1 MAHLPKPRQPL
12 PIDSLLA
19 GIGDALAPPG
29 ATLVL
34 HAPPGAGKT
43 SRVPLSLLERL
54 DPGDGGQIWM
64 LEPRR
69 IAAKS
74 AAMRLAAELD
84 EPVGQRVGYS
94 VRLESRSSS
103 ATRIEVITTGVFLR
117 RLQADPALERVHYL
131 LFDEFHE
138 RSADTDLA
146 LALVRQA
153 RQLLTPELRIAL
165 MSATLAAAPLAA
177 AIEGAQVLSSQ
188 GRSYAVAISHQPAR
202 PLERLER
209 QVLRALESHWLDRQE
224 HQGGAAGDT
233 ALVFLPGQ
241 REIQACLKA
250 IQATSWG
257 ESIECTPLH
266 GNLPLA
272 AQGRAISPARTSAG
286 KVVLATNLAESS
298 LTIAGVTLV
307 IDSGWSRR
315 SRFDPVTGMAG
326 LVTLPASQASADQ
339 RAGRA
344 GRLAPGRCVR
354 LWSPAE
360 QQRRPA
366 FDPPEL
372 LEADPLPL
380 ALQLAQWGDPL
391 GQQLHWLDPPPRRAL
406 EEARQLLA
414 QLDALDAE
422 GKLLPHGRQ
431 LAQLGLHPRLGHL
444 LLLAHSQGRLGLGCE
459 LAALLSERDP
469 LESESEQ
476 VGCDLMRRL
485 DWLRGRGSDPRRQH
499 IKQLQEQLRRQ
510 VLTSANANAN
520 AIAGADGSASGNGS
534 ARGNG
539 SEIDPRPARAIFSRS
554 AVSGG
559 SAVKLADAPPGMGDQ
574 SEALLAALLVAQA
587 YPERLALNRD
597 GQPGRFLM
605 RGGRGAKLHP
615 SDPLAHCEAL
625 AVASADGQATE
636 ARIHLALALGRSAVL
651 ELATAGAGRRE
662 RLASWDGGAGRVR
675 REELLRL
682 DALVLERRGWS
693 GPGQPG
699 DRQAVLAALLV
710 GLRERGLNALPW
722 TPERRQLLG
731 RLQLAHRAM
740 GAPWPASEASDLL
753 ETLDQWLAPHL
764 EGIGSLDEL
773 QRLDLDEALW
783 RQAPWERR
791 RELDRLLPMRL
802 TVPSGRQVPLD
813 YGGEQPV
820 LAVKLQEMFGLRHTP
835 TLLDGTLAVTVHLLT
850 PAGQPAAITRDLG
863 GFWDHGY
870 DQVRRE
876 LRGRYPKHPWPQ
888 DPREAVA
895 TAFTKARLAR
905 QAQT

>member
-1 MAHLPKPRQPL
+1 MAPLPRPRQPL

-19 GIGDALAPPG
+19 AIGEALAPPG

-43 SRVPLSLLERL
+43 SRVPLWLLEGL
-54 DPGDGGQIWM
+54 EPGGKDQIWM

-74 AAMRLAAELD
+74 AAMRLAAELN

-94 VRLESRSSS
+94 VRLESRRSS
-103 ATRIEVITTGVFLR
+103 ATRIEVLTTGVFLR
-117 RLQADPALERVHYL
+117 RLQADPALEGVRYL

-138 RSADTDLA
+138 RGADTDLA

-153 RQLLTPELRIAL
+153 RSLLTPELRIAL

-188 GRSYAVAISHQPAR
+188 GRSHVVAISHQPAR
-202 PLERLER
+202 PMERLDH
-209 QVLRALESHWLDRQE
+209 QVLRALESHWLDQR
-224 HQGGAAGDT
+224 GATGDT

-241 REIQACLKA
+241 REIQACLRT
-250 IQATSWG
+250 IQDTSWG
-257 ESIECTPLH
+257 GSIECTALH

-272 AQGRAISPARTSAG
+272 AQGRAISPATSAAG

-298 LTIAGVTLV
+298 LTIAGVKLV
-307 IDSGWSRR
+307 IDSGLTRR
-315 SRFDPVTGMAG
+315 SRFDPATGMAA

-344 GRLAPGRCVR
+344 GRLAPGRCIR

-360 QQRRPA
+360 QQRRPG

-391 GQQLHWLDPPPRRAL
+391 GEQLDWLDPPPKRAL
-406 EEARQLLA
+406 EEARQLLL
-414 QLDALDAE
+414 QLDALNAD
-422 GKLLPHGRQ
+422 GTLLPHGRQ

-444 LLLAHSQGRLGLGCE
+444 LLLAHAQGQLELGCE

-469 LESESEQ
+469 LESEQ
-476 VGCDLMRRL
+476 LGCDLLRRL
-485 DWLRGRGSDPRRQH
+485 DWLRGGGPDRRRQQYQQV
-499 IKQLQEQLRRQ
+499 KEQLRRQ
-510 VLTSANANAN
+510 VLASAGRSDTEARAV
-520 AIAGADGSASGNGS
+520 AGA
-534 ARGNG
+534 
-539 SEIDPRPARAIFSRS
+539 RASRS
-554 AVSGG
+554 LTGTKAVVGAMADRG
-559 SAVKLADAPPGMGDQ
+559 ADACPNQRNQ
-574 SEALLAALLVAQA
+574 SEGLLAALLVAQA
-587 YPERLALNRD
+587 YPERLALIRD
-597 GQPGRFLM
+597 GQAGRFLM
-605 RGGRGAKLHP
+605 RSGRGAKLHP

-625 AVASADGQATE
+625 AVASADGQAAYGQATDGQAAYCQATE
-636 ARIHLALALGRSAVL
+636 AKIQLALALDRSAVL
-651 ELATAGAGRRE
+651 ELAAAATMRRE
-662 RLASWDGGAGRVR
+662 RLASWDGTTGRVR

-693 GPGQPG
+693 GPAQPG
-699 DRQAVLAALLV
+699 DREAVQAALLA
-710 GLRERGLNALPW
+710 GLRERGLAVLPW
-722 TPERRQLLG
+722 TPERRQLQG
-731 RLQLAHRAM
+731 RLQLAHRLL
-740 GAPWPASEASDLL
+740 GAPWPASESKDLL
-753 ETLDQWLAPHL
+753 QTLDQWLAPHL

-783 RQAPWERR
+783 RQAPWEQRR
-791 RELDRLLPMRL
+791 QLDRLLPSRL
-802 TVPSGRQVPLD
+802 SVPSGRQVPLD
-813 YGGEQPV
+813 YGGERPV

-835 TLLDGTLAVTVHLLT
+835 TLLNGQLAVTVHLLT
-850 PAGQPAAITRDLG
+850 PAGQPAAITKDLG

-870 DQVRRE
+870 AQVRRE
-876 LRGRYPKHPWPQ
+876 LRGRYPKHPWPE
-888 DPREAVA
+888 DPRQAVA

>member
-1 MAHLPKPRQPL
+1 
-12 PIDSLLA
+12 
-19 GIGDALAPPG
+19 
-29 ATLVL
+29 
-34 HAPPGAGKT
+34 
-43 SRVPLSLLERL
+43 
-54 DPGDGGQIWM
+54 
-64 LEPRR
+64 
-69 IAAKS
+69 
-74 AAMRLAAELD
+74 
-84 EPVGQRVGYS
+84 
-94 VRLESRSSS
+94 
-103 ATRIEVITTGVFLR
+103 
-117 RLQADPALERVHYL
+117 
-131 LFDEFHE
+131 
-138 RSADTDLA
+138 
-146 LALVRQA
+146 
-153 RQLLTPELRIAL
+153 
-165 MSATLAAAPLAA
+165 
-177 AIEGAQVLSSQ
+177 
-188 GRSYAVAISHQPAR
+188 
-202 PLERLER
+202 
-209 QVLRALESHWLDRQE
+209 
-224 HQGGAAGDT
+224 
-233 ALVFLPGQ
+233 
-241 REIQACLKA
+241 
-250 IQATSWG
+250 
-257 ESIECTPLH
+257 
-266 GNLPLA
+266 
-272 AQGRAISPARTSAG
+272 
-286 KVVLATNLAESS
+286 VVLATNLAESS

-372 LEADPLPL
+372 LEADPLPI

-444 LLLAHSQGRLGLGCE
+444 LLLAHSQGQLELGCE

-510 VLTSANANAN
+510 VLTSVNANANAN
-520 AIAGADGSASGNGS
+520 ANARAGANGS
-534 ARGNG
+534 ANARAGAG
-539 SEIDPRPARAIFSRS
+539 ASSGACEIHPRPARAVSGVNS
-554 AVSGG
+554 VSGG

-587 YPERLALNRD
+587 YPERLALNRE
-597 GQPGRFLM
+597 GQAGRFLM

-753 ETLDQWLAPHL
+753 QTLDRWLAPHL

-802 TVPSGRQVPLD
+802 TVPSGRQVSLD

-870 DQVRRE
+870 NQVRRE

>member
-1 MAHLPKPRQPL
+1 MAPLPRPRQPL

-19 GIGDALAPPG
+19 VIGDALAPPG

-43 SRVPLSLLERL
+43 SRVPLWLLEGL
-54 DPGDGGQIWM
+54 EPGGKDQIWM

-74 AAMRLAAELD
+74 AAMRLAAELN

-94 VRLESRSSS
+94 VRLESRRSS
-103 ATRIEVITTGVFLR
+103 ATRIEVLTTGVFLR
-117 RLQADPALERVHYL
+117 RLQADPALEGVRYL

-138 RSADTDLA
+138 RGADTDLA

-153 RQLLTPELRIAL
+153 RNLLTPELRIAL

-188 GRSYAVAISHQPAR
+188 GRSHAVAISHQPAR
-202 PLERLER
+202 PMERLDH
-209 QVLRALESHWLDRQE
+209 QVLRALESHWLDQR
-224 HQGGAAGDT
+224 GATGDT

-241 REIQACLKA
+241 REIQACQRT
-250 IQATSWG
+250 IQDTNWG
-257 ESIECTPLH
+257 GSIECTALH

-272 AQGRAISPARTSAG
+272 AQGRAISPATSPAG

-298 LTIAGVTLV
+298 LTIAGVNLV
-307 IDSGWSRR
+307 IDSGLTRR
-315 SRFDPVTGMAG
+315 SRFDPVTGMAA

-344 GRLAPGRCVR
+344 GRLAAGRCIR

-360 QQRRPA
+360 QQRRPS

-372 LEADPLPL
+372 IETDPLPL

-391 GQQLHWLDPPPRRAL
+391 GEQLDWLDPPPKRAL
-406 EEARQLLA
+406 EEARQLLL
-414 QLDALDAE
+414 QLNALNADGA
-422 GKLLPHGRQ
+422 LLPHGRQ

-444 LLLAHSQGRLGLGCE
+444 LLLAHGQGQLELGCE

-469 LESESEQ
+469 LESEQ
-476 VGCDLMRRL
+476 LGCDLLRRL
-485 DWLRGRGSDPRRQH
+485 DWLRGGGPDRRRQQYQQ
-499 IKQLQEQLRRQ
+499 IKEQLRRQ
-510 VLTSANANAN
+510 VLTSA
-520 AIAGADGSASGNGS
+520 
-534 ARGNG
+534 
-539 SEIDPRPARAIFSRS
+539 SELESRPARAVAGARASRS
-554 AVSGG
+554 LTGTKAVVG
-559 SAVKLADAPPGMGDQ
+559 ARADRGADTSPNQRHQ
-574 SEALLAALLVAQA
+574 SEGLLAALLVAQA

-597 GQPGRFLM
+597 GQAGRFLM
-605 RGGRGAKLHP
+605 RSGCGAKLHP

-625 AVASADGQATE
+625 AVASANGQATDGQATE
-636 ARIHLALALGRSAVL
+636 ARIQLALALGRSAVL
-651 ELATAGAGRRE
+651 ELAAAATMRHE
-662 RLASWDGGAGRVR
+662 RLASWDNAAGRVR

-693 GPGQPG
+693 GPAQPG
-699 DRQAVLAALLV
+699 DQEAVEAALLA
-710 GLRERGLNALPW
+710 GLRERGLAVLPW
-722 TPERRQLLG
+722 TPERRQLQG
-731 RLQLAHRAM
+731 RLQLAHRQL
-740 GAPWPASEASDLL
+740 GAPWPASDSKDLL
-753 ETLDQWLAPHL
+753 QTLDQWLAPHL
-764 EGIGSLDEL
+764 EGIGSIDEL

-783 RQAPWERR
+783 RQAPWEQRR
-791 RELDRLLPMRL
+791 QLERLLPSRL
-802 TVPSGRQVPLD
+802 SVPSGRQVPLD
-813 YGGEQPV
+813 FCGERPV
-820 LAVKLQEMFGLRHTP
+820 LAVKLQELFGLRHTP
-835 TLLDGTLAVTVHLLT
+835 TLLDGQLVVTVHLLT
-850 PAGQPAAITRDLG
+850 PAGQPAAITQDLG

-876 LRGRYPKHPWPQ
+876 LRGRYPKHPWPE

>member
-1 MAHLPKPRQPL
+1 
-12 PIDSLLA
+12 
-19 GIGDALAPPG
+19 
-29 ATLVL
+29 
-34 HAPPGAGKT
+34 
-43 SRVPLSLLERL
+43 
-54 DPGDGGQIWM
+54 
-64 LEPRR
+64 
-69 IAAKS
+69 
-74 AAMRLAAELD
+74 
-84 EPVGQRVGYS
+84 
-94 VRLESRSSS
+94 
-103 ATRIEVITTGVFLR
+103 
-117 RLQADPALERVHYL
+117 
-131 LFDEFHE
+131 
-138 RSADTDLA
+138 
-146 LALVRQA
+146 
-153 RQLLTPELRIAL
+153 
-165 MSATLAAAPLAA
+165 
-177 AIEGAQVLSSQ
+177 
-188 GRSYAVAISHQPAR
+188 
-202 PLERLER
+202 
-209 QVLRALESHWLDRQE
+209 
-224 HQGGAAGDT
+224 
-233 ALVFLPGQ
+233 
-241 REIQACLKA
+241 
-250 IQATSWG
+250 
-257 ESIECTPLH
+257 
-266 GNLPLA
+266 
-272 AQGRAISPARTSAG
+272 
-286 KVVLATNLAESS
+286 
-298 LTIAGVTLV
+298 
-307 IDSGWSRR
+307 
-315 SRFDPVTGMAG
+315 
-326 LVTLPASQASADQ
+326 
-339 RAGRA
+339 
-344 GRLAPGRCVR
+344 
-354 LWSPAE
+354 
-360 QQRRPA
+360 
-366 FDPPEL
+366 
-372 LEADPLPL
+372 
-380 ALQLAQWGDPL
+380 
-391 GQQLHWLDPPPRRAL
+391 
-406 EEARQLLA
+406 
-414 QLDALDAE
+414 
-422 GKLLPHGRQ
+422 
-431 LAQLGLHPRLGHL
+431 
-444 LLLAHSQGRLGLGCE
+444 
-459 LAALLSERDP
+459 
-469 LESESEQ
+469 
-476 VGCDLMRRL
+476 
-485 DWLRGRGSDPRRQH
+485 
-499 IKQLQEQLRRQ
+499 
-510 VLTSANANAN
+510 
-520 AIAGADGSASGNGS
+520 
-534 ARGNG
+534 
-539 SEIDPRPARAIFSRS
+539 
-554 AVSGG
+554 
-559 SAVKLADAPPGMGDQ
+559 
-574 SEALLAALLVAQA
+574 
-587 YPERLALNRD
+587 
-597 GQPGRFLM
+597 M

-636 ARIHLALALGRSAVL
+636 ARIHLALALGRSALL

>member
-1 MAHLPKPRQPL
+1 MAPLPRPRQPL

-19 GIGDALAPPG
+19 AIGETLAPPG

-43 SRVPLSLLERL
+43 SRVPLWLLEGL
-54 DPGDGGQIWM
+54 EPGGKDQIWM

-74 AAMRLAAELD
+74 AAMRLAAELN

-94 VRLESRSSS
+94 VRLESRRSN
-103 ATRIEVITTGVFLR
+103 ATRIEVLTTGVFLR
-117 RLQADPALERVHYL
+117 RLQGDPALEGVRYL

-138 RSADTDLA
+138 RGADTDLA

-153 RQLLTPELRIAL
+153 RNLLTPELRIAL

-188 GRSYAVAISHQPAR
+188 GRSHAVAISHQPAR
-202 PLERLER
+202 PMERLDH
-209 QVLRALESHWLDRQE
+209 QVLRALESHWLDQR
-224 HQGGAAGDT
+224 GAAGDT

-241 REIQACLKA
+241 REIQACLRA
-250 IQATSWG
+250 IQDTSWG
-257 ESIECTPLH
+257 GSIECTPLH

-272 AQGRAISPARTSAG
+272 AQGRAISPATSSAG

-298 LTIAGVTLV
+298 LTIAGVKLV
-307 IDSGWSRR
+307 IDSGLTRR
-315 SRFDPVTGMAG
+315 SRFDPATGMAA

-360 QQRRPA
+360 QQRRPG

-391 GQQLHWLDPPPRRAL
+391 GEHLDWLDPPPKRAL
-406 EEARQLLA
+406 EEARQLLL
-414 QLDALDAE
+414 QLDALNAD
-422 GKLLPHGRQ
+422 GTLLPHGRQ

-444 LLLAHSQGRLGLGCE
+444 LLLAHGQGQLGLGCE
-459 LAALLSERDP
+459 LAVLLSERDP
-469 LESESEQ
+469 LESEQ
-476 VGCDLMRRL
+476 FGCDLMRRL
-485 DWLRGRGSDPRRQH
+485 DWLRGGGPDRRRQQYQQ
-499 IKQLQEQLRRQ
+499 IKEQLRRQ
-510 VLTSANANAN
+510 VLASA
-520 AIAGADGSASGNGS
+520 GRSDTG
-534 ARGNG
+534 
-539 SEIDPRPARAIFSRS
+539 ARADRGAEASPNQRH
-554 AVSGG
+554 
-559 SAVKLADAPPGMGDQ
+559 Q
-574 SEALLAALLVAQA
+574 SEGLLAALLVAQA

-597 GQPGRFLM
+597 GQAGRFLM
-605 RGGRGAKLHP
+605 RSGRGAKLHP

-625 AVASADGQATE
+625 AVASADGQAAYCQATE
-636 ARIHLALALGRSAVL
+636 ARIQLALALDRSAVL
-651 ELATAGAGRRE
+651 ELAAEAGISRE
-662 RLASWDGGAGRVR
+662 RLASWDGATGRVR

-682 DALVLERRGWS
+682 DALVLERRVWS
-693 GPGQPG
+693 GPAQAG
-699 DRQAVLAALLV
+699 DREAVQASLLA
-710 GLRERGLNALPW
+710 GLRERGLAVLPW
-722 TPERRQLLG
+722 TPERRQLQG
-731 RLQLAHRAM
+731 RLQLAHRLL
-740 GAPWPASEASDLL
+740 GAPWPASESKDLL
-753 ETLDQWLAPHL
+753 QTLDQWLAPHL

-783 RQAPWERR
+783 RQAPWEQRR
-791 RELDRLLPMRL
+791 QLDRLLPSRL
-802 TVPSGRQVPLD
+802 SVPSGRQVPLD
-813 YGGEQPV
+813 YSGERPV

-835 TLLDGTLAVTVHLLT
+835 TLLDGQLAVTVHLLT
-850 PAGQPAAITRDLG
+850 PAGQPAAITQDLG

-870 DQVRRE
+870 AQVRRE
-876 LRGRYPKHPWPQ
+876 LRGRYPKHPWPE
-888 DPREAVA
+888 DPRQAIA

>member
-1 MAHLPKPRQPL
+1 MAPLPRPRQPL

-19 GIGDALAPPG
+19 AIGDALAPPG
-29 ATLVL
+29 ASLVL

-43 SRVPLSLLERL
+43 SRVPLWLLEGL
-54 DPGDGGQIWM
+54 EPGVKDQIWM

-74 AAMRLAAELD
+74 AAMRLAAELN

-94 VRLESRSSS
+94 VRLESRRSS
-103 ATRIEVITTGVFLR
+103 ATRIEVLTTGVFLR
-117 RLQADPALERVHYL
+117 RLQADPALEGVRYL

-138 RSADTDLA
+138 RGADTDLA

-153 RQLLTPELRIAL
+153 RNLLTPELRIAL

-188 GRSYAVAISHQPAR
+188 GRSHAVAISHQPAR
-202 PLERLER
+202 PMERLDH
-209 QVLRALESHWLDRQE
+209 QVLRALESHWLDQR
-224 HQGGAAGDT
+224 GATGDT

-241 REIQACLKA
+241 REIQACLRT
-250 IQATSWG
+250 IQDTNWG
-257 ESIECTPLH
+257 GSIECTILH

-272 AQGRAISPARTSAG
+272 AQGRAISPATSPAG

-298 LTIAGVTLV
+298 LTIAGVNLV
-307 IDSGWSRR
+307 IDSGLTRR
-315 SRFDPVTGMAG
+315 SRFDPVTGMAA

-344 GRLAPGRCVR
+344 GRLAAGRCIR

-360 QQRRPA
+360 QQRRPS

-372 LEADPLPL
+372 IETDPLPL

-391 GQQLHWLDPPPRRAL
+391 GDQLDWLDPPPKRAL
-406 EEARQLLA
+406 EEARQLLL
-414 QLDALDAE
+414 QLDALSADGA
-422 GKLLPHGRQ
+422 LLPHGRQ

-444 LLLAHSQGRLGLGCE
+444 LLLAHGQGQLELGCE

-469 LESESEQ
+469 LESEQ
-476 VGCDLMRRL
+476 LGCDLLLRL
-485 DWLRGRGSDPRRQH
+485 DWLRGGGPDRRRQQYQQ
-499 IKQLQEQLRRQ
+499 IKEQLRRQ
-510 VLTSANANAN
+510 VLTSA
-520 AIAGADGSASGNGS
+520 
-534 ARGNG
+534 
-539 SEIDPRPARAIFSRS
+539 SELDSRPARAV
-554 AVSGG
+554 AG
-559 SAVKLADAPPGMGDQ
+559 AKADRGADTSPNQRHQ
-574 SEALLAALLVAQA
+574 SEGLLAALLVAQA

-597 GQPGRFLM
+597 GQAGRFLM
-605 RGGRGAKLHP
+605 RSGRGAKLHP

-625 AVASADGQATE
+625 AVASANGQATDGQAAYCQATE
-636 ARIHLALALGRSAVL
+636 ARIQLALALGRSAVL
-651 ELATAGAGRRE
+651 ELAAAATLRHE
-662 RLASWDGGAGRVR
+662 RLASWDNAAGRVR

-693 GPGQPG
+693 GPAQPG
-699 DRQAVLAALLV
+699 DQEAVEAALLA
-710 GLRERGLNALPW
+710 GLRERGLAVLPW
-722 TPERRQLLG
+722 TPERRQLQG
-731 RLQLAHRAM
+731 RLQLAHRQL
-740 GAPWPASEASDLL
+740 GAPWPASDSKDLL
-753 ETLDQWLAPHL
+753 QTLDQWLAPHL
-764 EGIGSLDEL
+764 EGIGSIDEL

-783 RQAPWERR
+783 RQAPWEQRR
-791 RELDRLLPMRL
+791 QLERLLPSRL
-802 TVPSGRQVPLD
+802 SVPSGRQVPLD
-813 YGGEQPV
+813 YCGEGPV
-820 LAVKLQEMFGLRHTP
+820 LAVKLQELFGLRHTP
-835 TLLDGTLAVTVHLLT
+835 TLLDGQLAVTVHLLT
-850 PAGQPAAITRDLG
+850 PAGQPAAITQDLG

-876 LRGRYPKHPWPQ
+876 LRGRYPKHPWPE

>member
-12 PIDSLLA
+12 PIDSLLT
-19 GIGDALAPPG
+19 GIGDALAQPG

-54 DPGDGGQIWM
+54 DPKVGGQIWM

-117 RLQADPALERVHYL
+117 RLQADPALEGVRYL

-241 REIQACLKA
+241 REIQACLRA

-272 AQGRAISPARTSAG
+272 DQGRAISPARTSAG

-307 IDSGWSRR
+307 IDSGWNRR

-476 VGCDLMRRL
+476 VGCDLLRRL
-485 DWLRGRGSDPRRQH
+485 DWLRGRGPDPRRQH

-510 VLTSANANAN
+510 VLTSANAR
-520 AIAGADGSASGNGS
+520 AGADGS
-534 ARGNG
+534 G
-539 SEIDPRPARAIFSRS
+539 SEIDPRPARAISGRS
-554 AVSGG
+554 AVYSG
-559 SAVKLADAPPGMGDQ
+559 SAVKLTDAPPAMGEQ

-597 GQPGRFLM
+597 GQAGRFLM

-636 ARIHLALALGRSAVL
+636 ARIHLALALGRSALL

-710 GLRERGLNALPW
+710 GLRERGLTVLPW

-764 EGIGSLDEL
+764 EGVGSLDEL

-791 RELDRLLPMRL
+791 RELDRLLPMCL
-802 TVPSGRQVPLD
+802 KVPSGRQVPMD
-813 YGGEQPV
+813 YGGERPV

-835 TLLDGTLAVTVHLLT
+835 TVLDGTLAVTVHLLT
-850 PAGQPAAITRDLG
+850 PAGQPAAITQDLG

>member
-1 MAHLPKPRQPL
+1 MAPLPRPRQPL

-19 GIGDALAPPG
+19 AIGDALAPPG
-29 ATLVL
+29 ASLVL

-43 SRVPLSLLERL
+43 SRVPLWLLEGL
-54 DPGDGGQIWM
+54 EPGVKGQIWM

-74 AAMRLAAELD
+74 AAMRLAAELN

-94 VRLESRSSS
+94 VRLESRRSS
-103 ATRIEVITTGVFLR
+103 ATRIEVLTTGVFLR
-117 RLQADPALERVHYL
+117 RLQADPALEGVRYL

-138 RSADTDLA
+138 RGADTDLA

-153 RQLLTPELRIAL
+153 RNLLTPELRIAL

-188 GRSYAVAISHQPAR
+188 GRSHAVAISHQPAR
-202 PLERLER
+202 PMERLDH
-209 QVLRALESHWLDRQE
+209 QVLRALESHWLDQR
-224 HQGGAAGDT
+224 GATGDT

-241 REIQACLKA
+241 REIQACLRT
-250 IQATSWG
+250 IQDTNWG
-257 ESIECTPLH
+257 GSIECTILH

-272 AQGRAISPARTSAG
+272 AQGRAISPATSPAG

-298 LTIAGVTLV
+298 LTIAGVNLV
-307 IDSGWSRR
+307 IDSGLTRR
-315 SRFDPVTGMAG
+315 SRFDPVTGMAA

-344 GRLAPGRCVR
+344 GRLAAGRCIR

-360 QQRRPA
+360 QQRRPS

-372 LEADPLPL
+372 IETDPLPL

-391 GQQLHWLDPPPRRAL
+391 GDQLDWLDPPPKRAL
-406 EEARQLLA
+406 EEARQLLL
-414 QLDALDAE
+414 QLDALSADGA
-422 GKLLPHGRQ
+422 LLPHGRQ

-444 LLLAHSQGRLGLGCE
+444 LLLAHGQGQLELGCE

-469 LESESEQ
+469 LESEQ
-476 VGCDLMRRL
+476 LGCDLLLRL
-485 DWLRGRGSDPRRQH
+485 DWLRGGGPDRRRQQYQQ
-499 IKQLQEQLRRQ
+499 IKEQLRRQ
-510 VLTSANANAN
+510 VLTSA
-520 AIAGADGSASGNGS
+520 
-534 ARGNG
+534 
-539 SEIDPRPARAIFSRS
+539 SELDSRPARAV
-554 AVSGG
+554 AG
-559 SAVKLADAPPGMGDQ
+559 AKADRGADTSPNQRHQ
-574 SEALLAALLVAQA
+574 SEGLLAALLVAQA

-597 GQPGRFLM
+597 GQAGRFLM
-605 RGGRGAKLHP
+605 RSGRGAKLHP

-625 AVASADGQATE
+625 AVASANGQATDGQAAYCQATE
-636 ARIHLALALGRSAVL
+636 ARIQLALALGRSAVL
-651 ELATAGAGRRE
+651 ELAAAATLRHE
-662 RLASWDGGAGRVR
+662 RLASWDNAAGRVR

-693 GPGQPG
+693 GPAQPG
-699 DRQAVLAALLV
+699 DQEAVEAALLA
-710 GLRERGLNALPW
+710 GLRERGLAVLPW
-722 TPERRQLLG
+722 TPERRQLQG
-731 RLQLAHRAM
+731 RLQLAHRQL
-740 GAPWPASEASDLL
+740 GAPWPASDSKDLL
-753 ETLDQWLAPHL
+753 QTLDQWLAPHL
-764 EGIGSLDEL
+764 EGIGSIDEL

-783 RQAPWERR
+783 RQAPWEQRR
-791 RELDRLLPMRL
+791 QLERLLPSRL
-802 TVPSGRQVPLD
+802 SVPSGRQVPLD
-813 YGGEQPV
+813 YCGEGPV
-820 LAVKLQEMFGLRHTP
+820 LAVKLQELFGLRHTP
-835 TLLDGTLAVTVHLLT
+835 TLLDGQLAVTVHLLT
-850 PAGQPAAITRDLG
+850 PAGQPAAITQDLG

-876 LRGRYPKHPWPQ
+876 LRGRYPKHPWPE

>member
-1 MAHLPKPRQPL
+1 MAPLPRQRQPL

-19 GIGDALAPPG
+19 AIGETLAPPG

-43 SRVPLSLLERL
+43 SRVPLWLLEGL
-54 DPGDGGQIWM
+54 EPGGKDQIWM

-74 AAMRLAAELD
+74 AAMRLAAELN

-94 VRLESRSSS
+94 VRLESRRSS
-103 ATRIEVITTGVFLR
+103 ATRIEVLTTGVFLR
-117 RLQADPALERVHYL
+117 RLQADPALEGVSYL

-138 RSADTDLA
+138 RGADTDLA

-153 RQLLTPELRIAL
+153 RNLLIPELRIAL

-188 GRSYAVAISHQPAR
+188 GRSHAVAISHQPAR
-202 PLERLER
+202 PMERLDH
-209 QVLRALESHWLDRQE
+209 QVLRALESHWLDQR
-224 HQGGAAGDT
+224 GAAGDT

-241 REIQACLKA
+241 REIQACLRT
-250 IQATSWG
+250 IQDTGWG
-257 ESIECTPLH
+257 GSIECTPLH

-272 AQGRAISPARTSAG
+272 AQGRAISPATSAAG

-298 LTIAGVTLV
+298 LTIAGVNLV
-307 IDSGWSRR
+307 IDSGLTRR
-315 SRFDPVTGMAG
+315 SRFDPATGMAA

-344 GRLAPGRCVR
+344 GRLAPGRCIR

-360 QQRRPA
+360 QQRRPG

-391 GQQLHWLDPPPRRAL
+391 GEQLDWLDPPPKRAL
-406 EEARQLLA
+406 EEARQLLL
-414 QLDALDAE
+414 QLDALNAD
-422 GKLLPHGRQ
+422 GTLLPHGRQ

-444 LLLAHSQGRLGLGCE
+444 LLLAHAQGQLELGCE
-459 LAALLSERDP
+459 LAVLLSERDP
-469 LESESEQ
+469 LESEQ
-476 VGCDLMRRL
+476 LGCDLLRRL
-485 DWLRGRGSDPRRQH
+485 DWLRGGSPDRRRQQYQQ
-499 IKQLQEQLRRQ
+499 IKEQLRRQ
-510 VLTSANANAN
+510 VLTSAGRSNT
-520 AIAGADGSASGNGS
+520 G
-534 ARGNG
+534 
-539 SEIDPRPARAIFSRS
+539 ARAVDGAR
-554 AVSGG
+554 
-559 SAVKLADAPPGMGDQ
+559 ADRGAEASPNQRHQ
-574 SEALLAALLVAQA
+574 SEGLLAALLVAQA

-597 GQPGRFLM
+597 GQAGRFLM
-605 RGGRGAKLHP
+605 RSGRGAKLHP

-625 AVASADGQATE
+625 AVASADGQAAYCQATE
-636 ARIHLALALGRSAVL
+636 ARIQLALALDRSAVL
-651 ELATAGAGRRE
+651 ELAAEAGISRE
-662 RLASWDGGAGRVR
+662 RLASWDGASGRVR

-682 DALVLERRGWS
+682 DALVLERRVWS
-693 GPGQPG
+693 GPAQPG
-699 DRQAVLAALLV
+699 DREAVQAALLA
-710 GLRERGLNALPW
+710 GLRERGLAVLPW
-722 TPERRQLLG
+722 TPERRQLQG
-731 RLQLAHRAM
+731 RLQLAHRLL
-740 GAPWPASEASDLL
+740 GAPWPASESKDLL
-753 ETLDQWLAPHL
+753 QTLDQWLVPHL

-783 RQAPWERR
+783 RQAPWEQRR
-791 RELDRLLPMRL
+791 QLDRLLPSRL
-802 TVPSGRQVPLD
+802 SVPSGRQVPLD
-813 YGGEQPV
+813 YGGERPV

-835 TLLDGTLAVTVHLLT
+835 TLLDGQLAVTVHLLT
-850 PAGQPAAITRDLG
+850 PAGQPAAITQDLG

-876 LRGRYPKHPWPQ
+876 LRGRYPKHPWPE
-888 DPREAVA
+888 DPRQAVA

-905 QAQT
+905 QAQTYNQS

>member
-1 MAHLPKPRQPL
+1 MASLPRPRQPL

-19 GIGDALAPPG
+19 AIGEALAPPG

-43 SRVPLSLLERL
+43 SRVPLCLLEGL
-54 DPGDGGQIWM
+54 EPGGKDQIWM

-74 AAMRLAAELD
+74 AAMRLAAELN

-94 VRLESRSSS
+94 VRLESRRSS
-103 ATRIEVITTGVFLR
+103 ATRIEVLTTGVFLR
-117 RLQADPALERVHYL
+117 RLQADPALEGVRYL

-138 RSADTDLA
+138 RGADTDLA

-153 RQLLTPELRIAL
+153 RSLLTPELRIAL

-188 GRSYAVAISHQPAR
+188 GRSHAVAISHQPAR
-202 PLERLER
+202 PMERLER
-209 QVLRALESHWLDRQE
+209 QVLRALESHWLDQR
-224 HQGGAAGDT
+224 GAAGDT

-241 REIQACLKA
+241 REIQACLRT
-250 IQATSWG
+250 IQDTSWG
-257 ESIECTPLH
+257 GSIECTPLH

-272 AQGRAISPARTSAG
+272 AQGRAISPATSPAG

-298 LTIAGVTLV
+298 LTIAGVNLV
-307 IDSGWSRR
+307 IDSGLTRR
-315 SRFDPVTGMAG
+315 SRFDPVTGMAA
-326 LVTLPASQASADQ
+326 LVTLPASQASAEQ

-344 GRLAPGRCVR
+344 GRLAAGRCIR

-360 QQRRPA
+360 QQRRPS

-372 LEADPLPL
+372 TETDPLPL

-391 GQQLHWLDPPPRRAL
+391 GEQLDWLDPPPKRAL
-406 EEARQLLA
+406 QEARQLLL
-414 QLDALDAE
+414 QLDALNAE
-422 GKLLPHGRQ
+422 GTLLPHGRQ
-431 LAQLGLHPRLGHL
+431 LAQLGLHPRLGQL
-444 LLLAHSQGRLGLGCE
+444 LLLAHAQGQLELGCE

-469 LESESEQ
+469 LESEQ
-476 VGCDLMRRL
+476 LGCDLLLRL
-485 DWLRGRGSDPRRQH
+485 DWLRGGGPDRRRQQYQQ
-499 IKQLQEQLRRQ
+499 IKEQLRRQ
-510 VLTSANANAN
+510 VLASA
-520 AIAGADGSASGNGS
+520 GRSDTG
-534 ARGNG
+534 
-539 SEIDPRPARAIFSRS
+539 ARAVDGARTDR
-554 AVSGG
+554 GT
-559 SAVKLADAPPGMGDQ
+559 DASPYQRHQ
-574 SEALLAALLVAQA
+574 SEGLLAALLVAQA

-597 GQPGRFLM
+597 GQAGRFLM
-605 RGGRGAKLHP
+605 RSGRGAKLHP

-625 AVASADGQATE
+625 AVASADGQAAYCQATE
-636 ARIHLALALGRSAVL
+636 ARIQLALALGRSAVL
-651 ELATAGAGRRE
+651 ELAAEATISRE
-662 RLASWDGGAGRVR
+662 RLASWDGATGRVR

-693 GPGQPG
+693 GPAQPG
-699 DRQAVLAALLV
+699 DQEAVRAALLA
-710 GLRERGLNALPW
+710 GLRERGLAVLPW
-722 TPERRQLLG
+722 TPERRQLQG
-731 RLQLAHRAM
+731 RLQLAHRQL
-740 GAPWPASEASDLL
+740 GAPWPASDSKDLL
-753 ETLDQWLAPHL
+753 QTLDQWLAPHL
-764 EGIGSLDEL
+764 EGIGSIDEL

-783 RQAPWERR
+783 RQAPWEQR
-791 RELDRLLPMRL
+791 RELDRLLPSRL
-802 TVPSGRQVPLD
+802 SVPSGRQVPLD
-813 YGGEQPV
+813 YGGERPV

-835 TLLDGTLAVTVHLLT
+835 TLLDGQLAVTVHLLT
-850 PAGQPAAITRDLG
+850 PAGQPAAITQDLG

-876 LRGRYPKHPWPQ
+876 LRGRYPKHPWPA

>member
-1 MAHLPKPRQPL
+1 MAPLPRPRQPL

-19 GIGDALAPPG
+19 AIGDALAPPG

-43 SRVPLSLLERL
+43 SRVPLWLLESL
-54 DPGDGGQIWM
+54 EPGGKGQIWM

-74 AAMRLAAELD
+74 AAMRLAAELN

-94 VRLESRSSS
+94 VRLESRGSS
-103 ATRIEVITTGVFLR
+103 ATRIEVLTTGVFLR
-117 RLQADPALERVHYL
+117 RLQADPALEGVRYL

-138 RSADTDLA
+138 RGADTDLA

-153 RQLLTPELRIAL
+153 RCLLAPDLRIAL

-188 GRSYAVAISHQPAR
+188 GRSHAVAISHQPAR
-202 PLERLER
+202 PMERLEH
-209 QVLRALESHWLDRQE
+209 QVLRALESHWLDQR
-224 HQGGAAGDT
+224 GAAGDT

-241 REIQACLKA
+241 REIQACLKT
-250 IQATSWG
+250 IQDTSWG
-257 ESIECTPLH
+257 GSIESTPLH

-272 AQGRAISPARTSAG
+272 AQGRAISPATSPAG

-298 LTIAGVTLV
+298 LTIAGVNLV
-307 IDSGWSRR
+307 IDSGLTRR
-315 SRFDPVTGMAG
+315 SRFDPTTGMAA

-344 GRLAPGRCVR
+344 GRLAPGRCIR

-360 QQRRPA
+360 QQRRPG

-391 GQQLHWLDPPPRRAL
+391 GEQLDWLDPPPKRAL
-406 EEARQLLA
+406 EEARQLLL
-414 QLDALDAE
+414 QLGALNAE
-422 GKLLPHGRQ
+422 GTLLPHGRQ

-444 LLLAHSQGRLGLGCE
+444 LLLAHDQGQLELGCE

-469 LESESEQ
+469 LESEQ
-476 VGCDLMRRL
+476 LGCDLLRRL
-485 DWLRGRGSDPRRQH
+485 DWLRGDGPDRRRQNYQQ
-499 IKQLQEQLRRQ
+499 IKEQLRRQ
-510 VLTSANANAN
+510 VLASARFGGESDPGARAVDG
-520 AIAGADGSASGNGS
+520 ARADRGADASPNQ
-534 ARGNG
+534 RH
-539 SEIDPRPARAIFSRS
+539 
-554 AVSGG
+554 
-559 SAVKLADAPPGMGDQ
+559 Q
-574 SEALLAALLVAQA
+574 SEGLLAALLVAQA

-597 GQPGRFLM
+597 GQAGRFLM
-605 RGGRGAKLHP
+605 RSGRGAKLHP

-636 ARIHLALALGRSAVL
+636 ARIQLALALGRSAVL
-651 ELATAGAGRRE
+651 ELAAAATISRE
-662 RLASWDGGAGRVR
+662 RLASWDSAAGRVR

-693 GPGQPG
+693 GPAQPG
-699 DRQAVLAALLV
+699 DQEAVQAALLA
-710 GLRERGLNALPW
+710 GLRERGLAVLPW
-722 TPERRQLLG
+722 TPERRQLQG
-731 RLQLAHRAM
+731 RLQLAHRQL
-740 GAPWPASEASDLL
+740 GAPWPASQSKDLL
-753 ETLDQWLAPHL
+753 QTLNQWLAPHL

-783 RQAPWERR
+783 RQAPWEQR
-791 RELDRLLPMRL
+791 RELDRLLPSRL
-802 TVPSGRQVPLD
+802 SVPSGRQVHLD
-813 YGGEQPV
+813 YGGERPV

-835 TLLDGTLAVTVHLLT
+835 TLLDGQLAVTVHLLT
-850 PAGQPAAITRDLG
+850 PAGQPAAITQDLG

-870 DQVRRE
+870 AQVRRE
-876 LRGRYPKHPWPQ
+876 LRGRYPKHPWPE
-888 DPREAVA
+888 DPRQAVA